1 MRTRRLVISLI
12 VIALLAAGG
21 YFAYRQFLA
30 PQPEATDSAAA
41 VETTVVDTGVDVV
54 SAEGQIVPFRHA
66 ALALQAGGEVVE
78 ILVTEGQTVQAGAPI
93 LRLDA
98 TDLEIALRQAE
109 AGLSQAQANLVAA
122 NAGLSAAQ
130 AGVDVAQVGVNTAQ
144 VGVTA
149 AEAQVALVQAD
160 PLPEEITAAQSSI
173 RAAAS
178 GIDQAAANR
187 DSTLEIPGSRVRS
200 AEAQVAAAFAEQRSI
215 QETYDKIIRAGVGGT
230 PEEQTR
236 FALNAAVAN
245 LNAAQA
251 SLDEL
256 NEGAT
261 DAQRRAAN
269 AAVSVAV
276 AQRDSAQAQLDLLQA
291 GVKPEQVTVAE
302 VGVAQSQAAVDQAE
316 AAVSQAQVSVTQAEA
331 AVAQAES
338 GVRQAQAGLEAAQ
351 AALDKTVLIAP
362 FAGTVAD
369 VSLELGEVASPG
381 VPVVTLADFSQ
392 WLVETT
398 DLTELDVV
406 ALAVDYPVEVQVDAI
421 PDKVIKGTV
430 TDISTVSTLTRGDVT
445 YVVTISLDDAGDLPL
460 RWGMTV
466 FVDVDVNQ

>member
-1 MRTRRLVISLI
+1 MRIRRLVISLI
-12 VIALLAAGG
+12 VIALLVAGG
-21 YFAYRQFLA
+21 YFAYQQFLA
-30 PQPEATDSAAA
+30 PPTETADSATASDT
-41 VETTVVDTGVDVV
+41 VVVDTGVDLV
-54 SAEGQIVPFRHA
+54 SAEGQIVPVRHA
-66 ALALQAGGEVVE
+66 ALTFQTGGEVVE
-78 ILVTEGQTVQAGAPI
+78 ILVTEGQTVRAGDPL

-109 AGLSQAQANLVAA
+109 AGLAQAQANLTAA
-122 NAGLSAAQ
+122 NAGLLAAQ
-130 AGVDVAQVGVNTAQ
+130 AGADSAQVSVDTAQ
-144 VGVTA
+144 VGISA
-149 AEAQVALVQAD
+149 AEAQLALVQAD
-160 PLPEEITAAQSSI
+160 PLPEEIAAAESGV
-173 RAAAS
+173 RASAS

-187 DSTLEIPGSRVRS
+187 DATLEIPDSQVRS
-200 AEAQVAAAFAEQRSI
+200 AEAQVAAAFAEQRNI
-215 QETYDKIIRAGVGGT
+215 QETYDKLIRAGVGGT

-251 SLDEL
+251 ALDEL

-269 AAVSVAV
+269 AAVAVAI
-276 AQRDSAQAQLDLLQA
+276 AQRDSAQAQLELVQA
-291 GVKPEQVTVAE
+291 GVKAEQITVAE
-302 VGVAQSQAAVDQAE
+302 VGVAQAQAAVAQAQAAVPQAE
-316 AAVSQAQVSVTQAEA
+316 ASVTQAEA

-338 GVRQAQAGLEAAQ
+338 GVRQAQAALDAAQ
-351 AALDKTVLIAP
+351 AALDKSVLNAP
-362 FAGTVAD
+362 FVGTVAS

-406 ALAVDYPVEVQVDAI
+406 AVSVGYPVEVRVDAI
-421 PDKVIKGTV
+421 PDEVINGTV
-430 TDISTVSTLTRGDVT
+430 TDIADVSTLTRGDIT
-445 YVVTISLDDAGDLPL
+445 YAVTIALDEASDLPL

-466 FVDVDVNQ
+466 FVDVDVDQ